1 MVGLDD
7 SVVSLANPEIGRD
20 LGASTADLQW
30 VTNSYLLAL
39 AAALKLGDRFGRRTF
54 YMIGVAGGLQ
64 ATVLQF
70 GGALGTSVLVSLI
83 G

>member
-1 MVGLDD
+1 MIVPVG
-7 SVVSLANPEIGRD
+7 SGRARD
-20 LGASTADLQW
+20 E
-30 VTNSYLLAL
+30 
-39 AAALKLGDRFGRRTF
+39 RRDEHDAHQAHQDHVGGGGF